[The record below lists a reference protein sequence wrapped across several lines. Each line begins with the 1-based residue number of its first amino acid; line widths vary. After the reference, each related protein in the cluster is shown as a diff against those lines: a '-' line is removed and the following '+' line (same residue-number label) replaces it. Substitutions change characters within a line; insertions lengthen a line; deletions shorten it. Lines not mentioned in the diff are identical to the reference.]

1 MKRLLA
7 LIMALGFGLNP
18 AQAEEEKPLSGL
30 IWGVSEERFVAFQAM
45 LAGIQGKPYILV
57 GERHGRH
64 AHQGREAFL
73 IGALAEAGRYPTV
86 AFEMLSHEQAETV
99 ASYRQASPEYALGLG
114 LALNWADS
122 NWPSWNYYQPV
133 FDAAFT
139 TKAAII
145 GADLTEA
152 EQQVI
157 LTEDESTQSESVR
170 LEYYQTHM
178 TKAHCGLIEDTR
190 ARDLARLQIARDQKM
205 VEQLQANKHPK
216 HGVLLI
222 VGASHVRKNTGIPTH
237 LPQEDVA
244 VIALVETDATLSEFL
259 TPFQDIAA
267 GNLTNYDYIWFTPR
281 VAETSFCDRI
291 GQVEPTE

>member
-7 LIMALGFGLNP
+7 LFAAIGFALSP
-18 AQAEEEKPLSGL
+18 ALAQEERPLAGL
-30 IWGVSEERFVAFQAM
+30 IWGASESRVVTFQEM
-45 LAGIQGKPYILV
+45 LARIQDTPYILV

-73 IGALAEAGRYPTV
+73 IGALAEAGRYPTI
-86 AFEMLSHEQAETV
+86 ALEMLSHAQTEAV
-99 ASYRQASPEYALGLG
+99 AAYRQTSPEYALGLG

-139 TKAAII
+139 TKATIV

-157 LTEDESTQSESVR
+157 LTGDSGNQSAVGS

-178 TKAHCGLIEDTR
+178 TKAHCGLIEDAR
-190 ARDLARLQIARDQKM
+190 AQDLARLQIARDRKM
-205 VEQLQANKHPK
+205 AEQLQVNRHSD

-222 VGASHVRKNTGIPTH
+222 VGASHIRKGTGLPTH
-237 LPQEDVA
+237 LPQNDVA
-244 VIALVETDATLSEFL
+244 VVALVETDATLSEFL
-259 TPFQDIAA
+259 TPFQDIVA
-267 GNLTNYDYIWFTPR
+267 GDLAEYDYIWFTPK
-281 VAETSFCDRI
+281 VDETSFCDRI
-291 GQVEPTE
+291 GQTETSE